1 MIDNLDRLVDVET
14 TADEEEEE
22 EEEDFEYAEVPCVD
36 LGMGCMF
43 VLGCTA
49 GDVLIVDDCTEPV
62 SAKPAFSPISD
73 EDEVVGIAL
82 EEDEV
87 CVSGL
92 SLLSLSLLLSLSVV
106 STVSFSGETY
116 LVSLTWVVLEE
127 GCCRLK
133 SINVMVDSL
142 LDVCFIYRLIWLD
155 LISQENFTF
164 CFTTVWLAWGTKD
177 KHEKV

>member
-73 EDEVVGIAL
+73 EDEVVAVGIAL

-106 STVSFSGETY
+106 STVSLSGETD
-116 LVSLTWVVLEE
+116 LVSLT
-127 GCCRLK
+127 
-133 SINVMVDSL
+133 
-142 LDVCFIYRLIWLD
+142 
-155 LISQENFTF
+155 
-164 CFTTVWLAWGTKD
+164 
-177 KHEKV
+177 